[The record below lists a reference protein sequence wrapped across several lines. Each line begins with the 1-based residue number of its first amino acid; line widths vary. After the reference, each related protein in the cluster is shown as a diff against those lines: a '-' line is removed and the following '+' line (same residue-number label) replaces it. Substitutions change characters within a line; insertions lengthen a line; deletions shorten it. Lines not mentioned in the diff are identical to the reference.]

1 MSASS
6 RPSFPTLVLTVVT
19 VLSAPSVAQRSGF
32 TAAQAAAGQAAYEK
46 HCSLCH
52 GPALY
57 GTTMGK
63 PLTGNAFMTAWGGRT
78 AQELFT
84 HTRREMPPGGGG
96 TLSDDEYLAVVA
108 YVLEANGHTAGST
121 ALRADSSLPVRP
133 GQSAA
138 SSQSAT
144 SPAPAPVPPEVPI
157 TRLSAEVAAAEAR
170 AAALAYPNRVVPRF
184 TPVTE
189 AILQNPPAEDWLN
202 WRRTRDAHGHSPLSQ
217 ITTANVATLRLTWA
231 LALAEGG
238 GSSLTPLVRDGVMY
252 LAQGG
257 GILQAIDAATGD
269 VIWQYRYVPPVGR
282 AGGSTRNIAML
293 GDKLFVATSDAAI
306 VAVNARTGQ
315 QVWRVLKADS
325 SKGFTHTAGPTIAH
339 GVVISGING
348 CNLYKE
354 ESCFITGHDPETGR
368 ELWRTATIAQ
378 PGDPNDKTWGN
389 TPLNLRAGG
398 DTWIPG
404 SYDPA
409 LDTFY
414 IGTAQ
419 AKPWVAVSR
428 RMTPKDAALYTNSTL
443 ALDPRTGKVKW
454 YFQHVPAESLDLD
467 SVYERVLVDVDGRQL
482 VFTTAKDGILWK
494 LDRRTGAF
502 LDFKETVFQ
511 NVFVKLD
518 RATGKVTYRQD
529 ILDAKIGDSL
539 PMCPSVLG
547 GHNWQSMTYS
557 PRTSALI
564 IPLLQACG
572 TMSPGLVEYVNGG
585 GGFGTST
592 RAGAMRMSEMP
603 GSNGKFGKLAAY
615 DVRTLNELWNHQQR
629 APFTTAALST
639 AGGLVFIGDAD
650 RYFHALDA
658 ASGKVVWT
666 ARLGAPANGYPITYS
681 VGGRQFVAVPA
692 GQLSAF
698 RLVVAEA
705 REIYQPA
712 GGNMLY
718 VFELPSTVR

>member
-1 MSASS
+1 MFTS
-6 RPSFPTLVLTVVT
+6 RRYSLPALAFAAVT
-19 VLSAPSVAQRSGF
+19 VLSAALLAQRPATF
-32 TAAQAAAGQAAYEK
+32 TAAQTAAGQAGYEK

-78 AQELFT
+78 ARELFT
-84 HTRREMPPGGGG
+84 YTSREMPPGSGGS
-96 TLSDDEYLAVVA
+96 LSDDEYLAVVA
-108 YVLEANGHTAGST
+108 YLLEVNGHAAGSV
-121 ALRADSSLPVRP
+121 ALRADSALPVRP
-133 GQSAA
+133 GQSAPA
-138 SSQSAT
+138 SAQGA
-144 SPAPAPVPPEVPI
+144 PPAPVKPEVPI
-157 TRLSAEVAAAEAR
+157 TRLSPEIAAAEAR
-170 AAALAYPNRVVPRF
+170 TVALAYPNRTVPRF

-189 AILQNPPAEDWLN
+189 AILQTPPAEDWLN

-217 ITTANVATLRLTWA
+217 MTTANVGTLRLAWA
-231 LALAEGG
+231 LALADGG
-238 GSSLTPLVRDGVMY
+238 GPLTPLVRDGVMY
-252 LAQGG
+252 LGQGG
-257 GILQAIDAATGD
+257 GILQALDGATGD
-269 VIWQYRYVPPVGR
+269 VIWQHRYVPPAGR
-282 AGGSTRNIAML
+282 AGGSTRNIAIL
-293 GDKLFVATSDAAI
+293 GDKLFLTTSDAAI
-306 VAVNARTGQ
+306 IAVNARTGQ
-315 QVWRVLKADS
+315 QAWRALKADS
-325 SKGFTHTAGPTIAH
+325 SKGFTHTTGPTIAN

-348 CNLYKE
+348 CDRYKE
-354 ESCFITGHDPETGR
+354 ESCFVTGHDPETGR
-368 ELWRTATIAQ
+368 ELWRTPTIAQ
-378 PGDPNDKTWGN
+378 PGDPNDKTWGD

-428 RMTPKDAALYTNSTL
+428 RMSSRDAALYTNSTL

-467 SVYERVLVDVDGRQL
+467 SVYERLLIDVDGRPL
-482 VFTTAKDGILWK
+482 LFTAAKDGILWK

-511 NVFVKLD
+511 NVFTNLD

-529 ILDAKIGDSL
+529 ILDAKIGDAL
-539 PMCPSVLG
+539 QMCPSVLG
-547 GHNWQSMTYS
+547 GHNWQSMTYT
-557 PRTSALI
+557 PRSGALI

-585 GGFGTST
+585 GGFGTNT
-592 RAGAMRMSEMP
+592 RAGAMRMREMP

-615 DVRTLNELWNHQQR
+615 DVRTMNEVWNHQQR

-639 AGGLVFIGDAD
+639 AGGIVFIGDAD
-650 RYFHALDA
+650 RYFHAFDA
-658 ASGKVVWT
+658 ASGKVLWT
-666 ARLGAPANGYPITYS
+666 TRLGAPANGYPITYS
-681 VGGRQFVAVPA
+681 VGGKQYVAVPS
-692 GQLSAF
+692 GQLTAF
-698 RLVVAEA
+698 RLIVAEA
-705 REIYQPA
+705 REIYQPV
-712 GGNMLY
+712 GGNTLY
-718 VFELPSTVR
+718 VFELPSRP